1 MDAALGVGSHRASLF
16 VPLFALFSRPIKRE
30 RGRGG
35 EGGGGGWR
43 GGGKEGGREKESV
56 GREGAKKKRMRL
68 NGAQPGPGLPWRLAA
83 TDSVL
88 LTACRR
94 R

>member
-16 VPLFALFSRPIKRE
+16 VPLFALSSRPIKSE

-35 EGGGGGWR
+35 AREGG
-43 GGGKEGGREKESV
+43 GGREKESV
-56 GREGAKKKRMRL
+56 GREEAKKKRMKL